1 MSSVGKDMKL
11 FVKFINAKCCRYV
24 TIVVNIFHV
33 SYVFNTRFINANSS
47 LKIICALKTNYDLCP
62 G

>member
-1 MSSVGKDMKL
+1 MKL